1 MKNLIKTGVFMHVC
15 VCMHACRYLY
25 LCVFVCV
32 CVCVCMCVC
41 GTCIV
46 LMRALDFRKEKSLIT
61 YHHPCVYYVSGYRRG
76 DSKMYLV
83 PTHVLGGGG
92 NTTWQ
97 ILNWHDT

>member
-1 MKNLIKTGVFMHVC
+1 M
-15 VCMHACRYLY
+15 
-25 LCVFVCV
+25 
-32 CVCVCMCVC
+32 
-41 GTCIV
+41 

-61 YHHPCVYYVSGYRRG
+61 YHHPCVYYVSGSRRG

-97 ILNWHDT
+97 ILNGMTLSHVWKTLVLRKW